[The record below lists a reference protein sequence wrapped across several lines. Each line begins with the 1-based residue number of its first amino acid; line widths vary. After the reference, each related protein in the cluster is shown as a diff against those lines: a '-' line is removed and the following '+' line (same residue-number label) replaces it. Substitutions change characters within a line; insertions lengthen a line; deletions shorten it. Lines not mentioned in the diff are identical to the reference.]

1 MIRLRTAFRAMSFA
15 SADSVDIES
24 NFECGVGAYGGN
36 RWTVIWIDYKYFFIV
51 TRKDRPLHRFNY
63 IKIPF

>member
-15 SADSVDIES
+15 SADSVDNES

-36 RWTVIWIDYKYFFIV
+36 R
-51 TRKDRPLHRFNY
+51 
-63 IKIPF
+63 